1 MCHAL
6 YAELSIPKRKQAVK
20 IGDLVVGRSRAC
32 LGIIIRE
39 ALKEG
44 YYWVYWTTGS
54 LRDTKSL
61 VPKPMLYLYNGG
73 KDGTHLL
80 DWG

>member
-1 MCHAL
+1 M
-6 YAELSIPKRKQAVK
+6 KV
-20 IGDLVVGRSRAC
+20 GDLIVGRNRAC

-44 YYWVYWTTGS
+44 YFWVYWCTGS
-54 LRDTKSL
+54 LRDMKRMER
-61 VPKPMLYLYNGG
+61 KEMLYIYKGG

-80 DWG
+80 DWR

>member
-1 MCHAL
+1 
-6 YAELSIPKRKQAVK
+6 VN
-20 IGDLVVGRSRAC
+20 IGDLVVGRNRAC
-32 LGIIIRE
+32 LGIIIGE

-44 YYWVYWTTGS
+44 YFWVYWTTGS
-54 LRDTKSL
+54 LRDMKRMEL
-61 VPKPMLYLYNGG
+61 KEMLYLYDGG

>member
-1 MCHAL
+1 M
-6 YAELSIPKRKQAVK
+6 K

-32 LGIIIRE
+32 LGIIIGE

-44 YYWVYWTTGS
+44 YFWVGWCTGT
-54 LRDTKSL
+54 LRDMKRMER
-61 VPKPMLYLYNGG
+61 KEMLYIYKGG

-80 DWG
+80 DWR